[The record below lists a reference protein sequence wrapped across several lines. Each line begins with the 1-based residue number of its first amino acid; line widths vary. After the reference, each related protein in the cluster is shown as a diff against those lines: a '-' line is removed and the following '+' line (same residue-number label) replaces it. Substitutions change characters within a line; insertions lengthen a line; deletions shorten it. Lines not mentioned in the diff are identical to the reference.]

1 MEQSKNKNAGDMKQ
15 ITDVT
20 KEEEQERKRGKCDI
34 FCVDFLPKFVICKTC
49 FAVKQYLLNGA
60 LVCLTQWRVVA
71 LRNVLYK
78 EWSKEKVK
86 TRTTSRN
93 RTREERDME
102 VKKIMV
108 KARTTGSVSRMTR
121 SRSRTARA
129 DHGRHEADQ
138 KKTGGMRFPVGPNS
152 VSLG

>member
-1 MEQSKNKNAGDMKQ
+1 
-15 ITDVT
+15 
-20 KEEEQERKRGKCDI
+20 
-34 FCVDFLPKFVICKTC
+34 
-49 FAVKQYLLNGA
+49 
-60 LVCLTQWRVVA
+60 
-71 LRNVLYK
+71 
-78 EWSKEKVK
+78 
-86 TRTTSRN
+86 
-93 RTREERDME
+93 ME

-108 KARTTGSVSRMTR
+108 KTRTTGSVSRMTR

>member
-1 MEQSKNKNAGDMKQ
+1 
-15 ITDVT
+15 
-20 KEEEQERKRGKCDI
+20 
-34 FCVDFLPKFVICKTC
+34 
-49 FAVKQYLLNGA
+49 
-60 LVCLTQWRVVA
+60 
-71 LRNVLYK
+71 
-78 EWSKEKVK
+78 
-86 TRTTSRN
+86 
-93 RTREERDME
+93 ME

-108 KARTTGSVSRMTR
+108 KTRTTG